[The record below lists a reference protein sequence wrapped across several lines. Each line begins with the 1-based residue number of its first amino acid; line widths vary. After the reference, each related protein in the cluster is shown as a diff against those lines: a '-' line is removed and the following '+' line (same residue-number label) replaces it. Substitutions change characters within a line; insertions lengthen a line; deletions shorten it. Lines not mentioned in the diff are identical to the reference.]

1 VLGQLIHG
9 WRRTLPVIKAGGFIT
24 LYVPPSMAYGAAIT
38 RDGNGN
44 VIIPANAYL
53 KFDIDLLTVQ

>member
-1 VLGQLIHG
+1 MYIPP
-9 WRRTLPVIKAGGFIT
+9 TL
-24 LYVPPSMAYGAAIT
+24 AYGAMIT

-53 KFDIDLLTVQ
+53 KFDIDLLSVQ